1 MIAVDR
7 QTVIQIFGS
16 LMNNPTLLSEV
27 DKYQFDPQDFT
38 SQLDKFI
45 FSAIY
50 NLYAGGAQKIH
61 TLDVDNY
68 LQTNELAKNLMERD
82 NGIAFLQDCETY
94 SEEGNFP
101 YYYNRFKKLI
111 LLREL
116 EKRGKN
122 ISMFYSEDPLDPQHS
137 AINERFEKLTT
148 ADILNGLKSELAI
161 LENKYVI
168 NSLYQESKAAD
179 GIRNLIKELKIKP
192 EVGIKLQGDIFNTIT
207 RGGRKGKLYLR
218 SASSGV
224 GKSRSMVGDA
234 CNIAYPIRFEPRYNK
249 WIVTG
254 GGEPVLYVM
263 TEQDTAE
270 IQTMIL
276 AYLSGFNEEMFLY
289 GTFTE
294 EHMERILK
302 AVDIMETYQDNLRL
316 VHMPD
321 PSASVIKNLFR
332 EYAFQYGIQNFFYDY
347 IFSCNGILNEY
358 RDLGVREDVA
368 LRLFTTA
375 LKNLAV
381 ELDAFILTATQISN
395 DDDKKGGF
403 KDMRNIQGSKAIANL
418 VDFGCIMSVPSQ
430 EELEEVKGFQKMFNF
445 SPNCITDVFKNR
457 RGRWTRVRIWS
468 RMDLG
473 TCRKYDLFVTTPN
486 NKQIEDFQCIEFTM
500 EKKPDMIELENMF
513 NEGLVYTDEDVNKI
527 LSNFEIIQSNEQ
539 VVNNVI
545 EAFGD
550 IHERREQAKQKDWD
564 ELL

>member
-7 QTVIQIFGS
+7 QTVMQIFGS
-16 LMNNPTLLSEV
+16 LMNKPSLLSEV
-27 DKYQFDPQDFT
+27 DRYQLDPQDFT
-38 SQLDKFI
+38 QQLDKFI

-50 NLYAGGAQKIH
+50 NLYAGGAQNIH
-61 TLDVDNY
+61 TLDIDNY
-68 LQTNELAKNLMERD
+68 LQTNDLAKKLMERD
-82 NGIAFLQDCETY
+82 NGIGFLQDCETY

-101 YYYNRFKKLI
+101 YYYSRFKKLI

-116 EKRGKN
+116 EKRGKS
-122 ISMFYSEDPLDPQHS
+122 ISQFYSEDPLDPHH
-137 AINERFEKLTT
+137 AEINERFEKLTT
-148 ADILNGLKSELAI
+148 TDIINSLKAEISV
-161 LENKYVI
+161 LENKYV
-168 NSLYQESKAAD
+168 NNTLYKESKASD
-179 GIRNLIKELKIKP
+179 NIRNLLVELKVKP

-207 RGGRKGKLYLR
+207 RGGRKGKMYLR

-249 WIVTG
+249 WVATG
-254 GGEPVLYVM
+254 GGEKVLYVM
-263 TEQDTAE
+263 TEQDTDE
-270 IQTMIL
+270 IQTMVL
-276 AYLSGFNEEMFLY
+276 AYLSGFNEEMLLY

-294 EHMERILK
+294 EHMERLLK
-302 AVDIMETYQDNLRL
+302 AVDIMETYQENLLL
-316 VHMPD
+316 VHMPE
-321 PSASVIKNLFR
+321 PSASIVRNLFR
-332 EYAFQYGIQNFFYDY
+332 EYSIQKGVDNFFYDY
-347 IFSCNGILNEY
+347 IYSCSGILNEY

-381 ELDAFILTATQISN
+381 ELDAFVLTATQISN

-418 VDFGCIMSVPSQ
+418 VDFGCIMSVPTV

-473 TCRKYDLFVTTPN
+473 TCRRYDLFVTTPN
-486 NKQIEDFQCIEFTM
+486 NKPIEDFQCIEFNMIRTPEM
-500 EKKPDMIELENMF
+500 EELEDLF
-513 NEGLVYTDEDVNKI
+513 NDGLIYDNEAVDKI
-527 LSNFEIIQSNEQ
+527 MENFNVVQENTEIVE
-539 VVNNVI
+539 NVTK
-545 EAFGD
+545 AFGD
-550 IHERREQAKQKDWD
+550 IHDRRERVKEKSWD
-564 ELL
+564 DLL

>member
-148 ADILNGLKSELAI
+148 ADILNGLKSELEI

-207 RGGRKGKLYLR
+207 RGGRKGK
-218 SASSGV
+218 
-224 GKSRSMVGDA
+224 
-234 CNIAYPIRFEPRYNK
+234 
-249 WIVTG
+249 
-254 GGEPVLYVM
+254 
-263 TEQDTAE
+263 
-270 IQTMIL
+270 
-276 AYLSGFNEEMFLY
+276 
-289 GTFTE
+289 
-294 EHMERILK
+294 
-302 AVDIMETYQDNLRL
+302 
-316 VHMPD
+316 
-321 PSASVIKNLFR
+321 
-332 EYAFQYGIQNFFYDY
+332 
-347 IFSCNGILNEY
+347 
-358 RDLGVREDVA
+358 
-368 LRLFTTA
+368 
-375 LKNLAV
+375 
-381 ELDAFILTATQISN
+381 
-395 DDDKKGGF
+395 
-403 KDMRNIQGSKAIANL
+403 
-418 VDFGCIMSVPSQ
+418 
-430 EELEEVKGFQKMFNF
+430 
-445 SPNCITDVFKNR
+445 
-457 RGRWTRVRIWS
+457 
-468 RMDLG
+468 
-473 TCRKYDLFVTTPN
+473 
-486 NKQIEDFQCIEFTM
+486 
-500 EKKPDMIELENMF
+500 
-513 NEGLVYTDEDVNKI
+513 
-527 LSNFEIIQSNEQ
+527 
-539 VVNNVI
+539 
-545 EAFGD
+545 
-550 IHERREQAKQKDWD
+550 
-564 ELL
+564 